1 MDLIEVFGRVLF
13 TALVYPGLL
22 FLTVLGLLSQWYRR
36 KLVARLQ
43 NRVGPKYVGPIGI
56 LQPFADLY
64 KLLFV
69 KELVT
74 GSYSPAKLLVYV
86 LTLGIAA
93 LSTST
98 IFLPLSPFSFGVSY
112 DILLF
117 IYLTLYASIAFAI
130 VGFGSVSPYPSFGGV
145 RYTTMMLVFEPAVAL
160 SLLAMVRILSPYS
173 LSLYEALGK
182 PRILELNQPLGSLV
196 QVLVLAVAGIS
207 FSIAVLS
214 KAMMK
219 PFDIPEAETEVAGGY
234 LAELSGPALGMAIL
248 LHEVE
253 LALYVLVFS
262 NLLIPVPP
270 MLPDALNVVA
280 SLVKY
285 VVVLTLIVV
294 VAYSM
299 GRIRLD
305 QALRTLFKMPLPLS
319 ILSLALS
326 FLV

>member
-1 MDLIEVFGRVLF
+1 MDLADVFGRALF
-13 TALVYPGLL
+13 TALVYPGFL
-22 FLTVLGLLSQWYRR
+22 FLVVLGLLSQWYRR

-43 NRVGPKYVGPIGI
+43 NRVGPKYVGPAGI
-56 LQPFADLY
+56 LQPFADIY

-74 GSYSPAKLLVYV
+74 GSYSPARFLVYV

-93 LSTST
+93 LATST

-112 DILLF
+112 DVLLF
-117 IYLTLYASIAFAI
+117 IYLTLYASIAFAL

-145 RYTTMMLVFEPAVAL
+145 RYTTMMLVFEPTVAL
-160 SLLAMVRILSPYS
+160 SLLAMVRVLAPHS
-173 LSLYEALGK
+173 LSIYDALGK
-182 PRILELNQPLGSLV
+182 PRIFEFNYFLNSLIQV
-196 QVLVLAVAGIS
+196 FVLVIAGLS
-207 FSIAVLS
+207 FSIALLS

-234 LAELSGPALGMAIL
+234 LAELSGPALGLAIL

-253 LALYVLVFS
+253 LALYVLLFS
-262 NLLIPVPP
+262 NILIPVPP
-270 MLPDALNVVA
+270 MLPSALNIIV

-285 VVVLTLIVV
+285 VVVLTLIIV

-299 GRIRLD
+299 GRVRLD

>member
-160 SLLAMVRILSPYS
+160 SLLAMVRTLSPHS

>member
-1 MDLIEVFGRVLF
+1 
-13 TALVYPGLL
+13 
-22 FLTVLGLLSQWYRR
+22 
-36 KLVARLQ
+36 
-43 NRVGPKYVGPIGI
+43 
-56 LQPFADLY
+56 
-64 KLLFV
+64 
-69 KELVT
+69 
-74 GSYSPAKLLVYV
+74 
-86 LTLGIAA
+86 
-93 LSTST
+93 
-98 IFLPLSPFSFGVSY
+98 
-112 DILLF
+112 
-117 IYLTLYASIAFAI
+117 
-130 VGFGSVSPYPSFGGV
+130 
-145 RYTTMMLVFEPAVAL
+145 
-160 SLLAMVRILSPYS
+160 
-173 LSLYEALGK
+173 
-182 PRILELNQPLGSLV
+182 QPLGSLV

>member
-1 MDLIEVFGRVLF
+1 MDLVEVFWRALF
-13 TALVYPGLL
+13 AALVYPGLL
-22 FLTVLGLLSQWYRR
+22 FLAALGLLSQWYRR
-36 KLVARLQ
+36 KLAARLQ
-43 NRVGPKYVGPIGI
+43 NRVGPKYVGPVGI

-74 GSYSPAKLLVYV
+74 GSYSPAKLLLYV

-98 IFLPLSPFSFGVSY
+98 IFLPLSPSSFGVGY
-112 DILLF
+112 DVLLF

-130 VGFGSVSPYPSFGGV
+130 VGFGSVSPYPSFGGA
-145 RYTTMMLVFEPAVAL
+145 RYTTMMLVFEPAIAL
-160 SLLAMVRILSPYS
+160 SLLATVRTLSPHS
-173 LSLYEALGK
+173 LSLYEALSM
-182 PRILELNQPLGSLV
+182 PRILGPDRPLGSLI
-196 QVLVLAVAGIS
+196 QVLVLATAGIS
-207 FSIAVLS
+207 FSIAILS

-280 SLVKY
+280 SLAKY
-285 VVVLTLIVV
+285 VVVLTVIIV

-299 GRIRLD
+299 GRVRLD
-305 QALRTLFKMPLPLS
+305 QALRTLLKIPLPLS
-319 ILSLALS
+319 VLSLALS